1 MQPAFWVSYK
11 WYYFHGNFFMQLS
24 SWLVHFHLPPQTLPL
39 EVSVLQVFYVYAQQC
54 PGSQLG
60 ECWVPL
66 LSMVKEGTLTLSPPA
81 QLVLLAILNEF
92 VQRAPPLQEKKDVK
106 ELQVGITP
114 LYQLIISYIG
124 FCHNHQTRCPCHTT
138 TTSTVYCISLIHIH
152 SYVGFIVFSEQ
163 KMWTKLLSTSKCN
176 PLLM

>member
-1 MQPAFWVSYK
+1 MQIGFSIYS
-11 WYYFHGNFFMQLS
+11 FMS
-24 SWLVHFHLPPQTLPL
+24 HPQTLPL

-106 ELQVGITP
+106 ELQVRI
-114 LYQLIISYIG
+114 LS
-124 FCHNHQTRCPCHTT
+124 
-138 TTSTVYCISLIHIH
+138 S
-152 SYVGFIVFSEQ
+152 
-163 KMWTKLLSTSKCN
+163 LLS
-176 PLLM
+176 P